1 MPPKNQRLA
10 HYWDKPVSQLTTLNH
25 VALSEGEKERHT
37 LYALGLM
44 AITHKYWNGKKYG
57 THGEYPW
64 NAPVI
69 HSSENNHTEDY
80 RGHNIAAFA
89 VDGDGRIID
98 FEFNHNTLLNSSAE
112 HAEAR
117 LVRRIFQ
124 LSQIH
129 DSWNL
134 SQIPSPKSDY
144 TTFSDVTIYTTLESC
159 SQCSGVMALARVRQV
174 VYLQEDPGMYMIG
187 NILRNL
193 TETTKLEAPM
203 PIAGNEFGLTY
214 FDRLN
219 KAFDDFSI
227 KLQEKPFFQPHD
239 SSKKAN
245 TDPSIT
251 SFLCT
256 TFSKSIFGAAEL
268 ELTSLTVEKL
278 RYPTHRPTSRAGAL
292 MSSALTNVEC
302 LTEIK
307 SFVEYAI
314 QSGRRGTP
322 HR

>member
-1 MPPKNQRLA
+1 MSPKNEKLA
-10 HYWDKPVSQLTTLNH
+10 YYWDKPVSELATARPATL
-25 VALSEGEKERHT
+25 SDGDKERHT

-44 AITHKYWNGKKYG
+44 AITHKYWNGNKYG

-64 NAPVI
+64 NASVN
-69 HSSENNHTEDY
+69 HSAENSHSEDY

-98 FEFNHNTLLNSSAE
+98 FEFNHNTLFNSSAE

-124 LSQIH
+124 LAQIH

-134 SQIPSPKSDY
+134 SQATLPKSDY
-144 TTFSDVTIYTTLESC
+144 TTFADVTIYTTLESC

-193 TETTKLEAPM
+193 TEGTKLEAPM
-203 PIAGNEFGLTY
+203 PIPGNLFGLSY
-214 FDRLN
+214 YDRLN
-219 KAFDDFSI
+219 KAFDEFPVRL
-227 KLQEKPFFQPHD
+227 KERPFFNPHN
-239 SSKKAN
+239 SSQKPNA
-245 TDPSIT
+245 DPSIT

-256 TFSKSIFGAAEL
+256 DFSKSIFGEAEV
-268 ELTSLTVEKL
+268 ELGNITAEKL
-278 RYPTHRPTSRAGAL
+278 KRSTHQPMSRAGTL
-292 MSSALTNVEC
+292 MSSALTNAEC
-302 LTEIK
+302 LSEIK

-314 QSGRRGTP
+314 QSGRRATP

>member
-1 MPPKNQRLA
+1 MPPKNERLA
-10 HYWDKPVSQLTTLNH
+10 YYWDKPVSQLATLNRP
-25 VALSEGEKERHT
+25 VQSPADKERHT

-44 AITHKYWNGKKYG
+44 AITHKYWNGNKYG
-57 THGEYPW
+57 FHGVYPW
-64 NAPVI
+64 NEPVS
-69 HSSENNHTEDY
+69 HSNENYHTEDY

-134 SQIPSPKSDY
+134 SQSPFPKSDY
-144 TTFSDVTIYTTLESC
+144 TTFADVTIYTTLESC

-193 TETTKLEAPM
+193 TETTKIEAPM
-203 PIAGNEFGLTY
+203 PIGGNEFGLSY

-219 KAFDDFSI
+219 KAFDDFPN
-227 KLQEKPFFQPHD
+227 KLREKPFFQPHD
-239 SSKKAN
+239 NSKKPNA
-245 TDPSIT
+245 DPSIT

-256 TFSKSIFGAAEL
+256 DFSKSIFGAAEN
-268 ELTSLTVEKL
+268 ELTNLTLEKL
-278 RYPTHRPTSRAGAL
+278 CYPTHRPTSRAGVL
-292 MSSALTNVEC
+292 LSSALTNAEC
-302 LTEIK
+302 LTEVR